1 MDGGAKVNK
10 NVTKYEGKEE
20 GDLLNDMKTHK
31 VRYERS
37 RFLGR
42 SLEEQINVET

>member
-1 MDGGAKVNK
+1 
-10 NVTKYEGKEE
+10 
-20 GDLLNDMKTHK
+20 MKTHK

-42 SLEEQINVET
+42 SLEEQINVETWRRQTHEGNIPRRGKKRRRGPGILH